1 MEASGSSSRE
11 KRKYCGH
18 CDDYVALKT
27 YRCHE
32 KLYYI
37 SAEARWKKC
46 DDISSDEEISTSS
59 QNNDHELN
67 INSSVNDSHTQGT
80 LTNNSWS

>member
-1 MEASGSSSRE
+1 MEDSGSSSRE

-18 CDDYVALKT
+18 CDDYVALRT
-27 YRCHE
+27 YRYHE

-46 DDISSDEEISTSS
+46 DDSSDEEMSK
-59 QNNDHELN
+59 NNDELN
-67 INSSVNDSHTQGT
+67 INSNVNDSQHEGT
-80 LTNNSWS
+80 PIQ